1 MLRVNGKL
9 GNIHENVGLL
19 ADVSSWKESELLEE
33 VHIEERDTHKTRL
46 RLLTDSGRDLG
57 MHVPR
62 NSTIADG
69 DLFALWNA
77 EGGLLIHVALQELM
91 VLSTRSAQSLETRQ
105 QWLVKLGHVLG
116 NQHWP
121 IAFSGASVLVPVTLD
136 RSVMETV
143 LRTHHLLDRFST
155 RYERREWPREGDPL
169 WKKNHS

>member
-9 GNIHENVGLL
+9 GNIRENVGLR
-19 ADVSSWKESELLEE
+19 ADVSRWKERGLLEE

-46 RLLTDSGRDLG
+46 RLLTESGRDLG
-57 MHVPR
+57 IHVPR
-62 NSTIADG
+62 NSMIADG
-69 DLFALWNA
+69 DLFALRNA

-91 VLSTRSAQSLETRQ
+91 VLTARRTQSLETRQ